1 LLLWAKRNS
10 QGNIDGKPQGP
21 ELSRLNPEVS
31 CYFFKISHKVPD
43 FLTQVSLAPSF
54 QLQRGQERGSGNL
67 EPAHH
72 LPDEG
77 KKKS

>member
-1 LLLWAKRNS
+1 MLLFQDFA
-10 QGNIDGKPQGP
+10 Q
-21 ELSRLNPEVS
+21 
-31 CYFFKISHKVPD
+31 VPD
-43 FLTQVSLAPSF
+43 FLTQVSLTPSF
-54 QLQRGQERGSGNL
+54 QLQGDQERGSGNL

>member
-1 LLLWAKRNS
+1 MLLFQDFA
-10 QGNIDGKPQGP
+10 Q
-21 ELSRLNPEVS
+21 
-31 CYFFKISHKVPD
+31 VPD
-43 FLTQVSLAPSF
+43 FLTQVSLTPSF
-54 QLQRGQERGSGNL
+54 QLQGDQERGSANL